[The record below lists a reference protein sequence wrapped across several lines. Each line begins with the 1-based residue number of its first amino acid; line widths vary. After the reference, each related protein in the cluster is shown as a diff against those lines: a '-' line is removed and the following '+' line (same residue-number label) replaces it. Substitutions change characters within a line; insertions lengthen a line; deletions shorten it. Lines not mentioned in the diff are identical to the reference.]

1 MGAMLDGYLEYLRVL
16 THGKAEQVLAQPDLA
31 DPVGLRDRAILET
44 FYSTGMRRR
53 ELAQLELYD
62 LDCER
67 RTVMVRQGKGKKDR
81 MVPIG
86 KRALAWIEKYLA
98 ESRPLLQT
106 DHREPALFLSSLG
119 LPLEP
124 DSLTEYVRDYE
135 AKANTGKT
143 GSCHLFRHTMATLM
157 LENGADIRFIQAML
171 GHAEL
176 STTQIYYAQRVV
188 MLSRLRKCLPVRPS
202 WLNCCT

>member
-157 LENGADIRFIQAML
+157 LENGADIRFIQPRRTLDDANL
-171 GHAEL
+171 HAGQHQEAAGSPRGHPSGQGE
-176 STTQIYYAQRVV
+176 TD
-188 MLSRLRKCLPVRPS
+188 RKDC
-202 WLNCCT
+202 